1 MNKKFRFHLCLA
13 GLLVFS
19 MGACKVEI
27 PEEVIPESEM
37 ENLLY
42 DYHLAKSMGDNLPYA
57 ENYKKVLYIDA
68 VFKKYGT
75 TQAAFD
81 SSMVWYTRN
90 TEVLSKIYERV
101 TNRLRK
107 EQELV
112 GDMIAKRDKKPKTT
126 KPGDSIDVWP
136 WKRLER
142 LTGQP
147 MNSAYVFTLPTDSNY
162 KDRDTLVWSVRYQFL
177 QPVLPDSLRNVTM
190 AMQVIYD
197 KDTVSRWT
205 TVRESG
211 VHRIRLYADTLG
223 DMKEIRGFIYYPV
236 EKDRKAGTL
245 LTDRFSMMR
254 YHCTDTLPF
263 AVRDSLNKAAALR
276 TDSIRR
282 AEEKPE
288 QTKVEQPVRE
298 ERKEQQNMRQIN
310 QRRRQK
316 QRAQ

>member
-90 TEVLSKIYERV
+90 TLPKCSPKSPAGDQPLE
-101 TNRLRK
+101 TGG
-107 EQELV
+107 ELV
-112 GDMIAKRDKKPKTT
+112 GDMIAKRDKKPKMDQ
-126 KPGDSIDVWP
+126 PGRQHRRMA

-211 VHRIRLYADTLG
+211 VHHILSACRHARTG
-223 DMKEIRGFIYYPV
+223 TKEIRGFIYYPV

-288 QTKVEQPVRE
+288 QTKVEQPVR
-298 ERKEQQNMRQIN
+298 KNWQEQQNMCQIN
-310 QRRRQK
+310 QRL
-316 QRAQ
+316 AE

>member
-112 GDMIAKRDKKPKTT
+112 AI
-126 KPGDSIDVWP
+126 
-136 WKRLER
+136 
-142 LTGQP
+142 
-147 MNSAYVFTLPTDSNY
+147 
-162 KDRDTLVWSVRYQFL
+162 
-177 QPVLPDSLRNVTM
+177 
-190 AMQVIYD
+190 
-197 KDTVSRWT
+197 
-205 TVRESG
+205 
-211 VHRIRLYADTLG
+211 
-223 DMKEIRGFIYYPV
+223 
-236 EKDRKAGTL
+236 
-245 LTDRFSMMR
+245 
-254 YHCTDTLPF
+254 
-263 AVRDSLNKAAALR
+263 
-276 TDSIRR
+276 
-282 AEEKPE
+282 
-288 QTKVEQPVRE
+288 
-298 ERKEQQNMRQIN
+298 
-310 QRRRQK
+310 
-316 QRAQ
+316 